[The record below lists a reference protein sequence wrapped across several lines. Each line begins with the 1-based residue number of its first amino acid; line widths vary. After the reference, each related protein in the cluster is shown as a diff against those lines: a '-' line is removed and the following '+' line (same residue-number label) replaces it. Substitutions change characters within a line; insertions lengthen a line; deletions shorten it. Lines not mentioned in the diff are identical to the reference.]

1 MGFIVYLLFDAAM
14 VFNGEDE
21 GILGHVEG
29 VRLDGILKLYLK
41 NHFYLYQG
49 AVAFDQWPVL

>member
-14 VFNGEDE
+14 VLYGENE

-29 VRLDGILKLYLK
+29 VRFDGILKSLQK
-41 NHFYLYQG
+41 
-49 AVAFDQWPVL
+49 AFLLIPRRRQH